1 MFDLANFFATGNAP
15 RVVAMTSS
23 KSEDETAST
32 SSVSSDSTPE
42 TTGSSASRRGVYK
55 NRQANHK
62 HKNKNKV
69 LPKNN
74 ASTPFIMDYKDDEE
88 EESPPI
94 HVPPKIAFQ
103 MFELIELKRRCKGLY
118 RRHQEKRRQS
128 VIRANHSSYHS
139 VASEFESFCI
149 DGELFV

>member
-1 MFDLANFFATGNAP
+1 
-15 RVVAMTSS
+15 MTSS

-32 SSVSSDSTPE
+32 SSVSSDSTPD
-42 TTGSSASRRGVYK
+42 TTGSSASRRRDVNN
-55 NRQANHK
+55 NRHENHHKHKHK
-62 HKNKNKV
+62 HKNKNKD
-69 LPKNN
+69 LP
-74 ASTPFIMDYKDDEE
+74 STPFIMDYKEE
-88 EESPPI
+88 EEDESPPT

-139 VASEFESFCI
+139 VTSEFESFCI

>member
-15 RVVAMTSS
+15 RAMTSS
-23 KSEDETAST
+23 NKSDETAST
-32 SSVSSDSTPE
+32 SSVSSDSTPD
-42 TTGSSASRRGVYK
+42 TTGSSASRRRGANT
-55 NRQANHK
+55 NRQAKHK
-62 HKNKNKV
+62 HKNKD

-74 ASTPFIMDYKDDEE
+74 ASTPFIMDYKDEE
-88 EESPPI
+88 EDESPPI

-103 MFELIELKRRCKGLY
+103 IFELIELKRRCKGLY

-139 VASEFESFCI
+139 VTSEFESFCI
-149 DGELFV
+149 DGELFA

>member
-42 TTGSSASRRGVYK
+42 TTGSSASRRGVY
-55 NRQANHK
+55 NNSHANHHK
-62 HKNKNKV
+62 QKNKNKD
-69 LPKNN
+69 LP
-74 ASTPFIMDYKDDEE
+74 STPFIMDYKEE
-88 EESPPI
+88 EEDESPPI

-103 MFELIELKRRCKGLY
+103 IFELIELKRRCKGLY

-139 VASEFESFCI
+139 VTSEFESFCI